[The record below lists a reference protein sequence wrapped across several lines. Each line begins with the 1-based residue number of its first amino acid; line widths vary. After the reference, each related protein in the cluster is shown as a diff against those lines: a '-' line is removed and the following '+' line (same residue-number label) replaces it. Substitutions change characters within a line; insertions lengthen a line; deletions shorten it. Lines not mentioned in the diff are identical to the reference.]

1 MLFDVAIIKDGW
13 DFFNIIVM
21 AGCSILSVILI
32 FICSAMLSD
41 IKKKYEQEFNA
52 LNYLVI
58 CINRYVKHLLG
69 ILSVIN
75 TKRKEINDYLAS
87 LSDETKFK
95 TAFQIITPPM
105 INFEVRLSD
114 YAFTVKK
121 QPKILDYLLNYIE
134 NYSLVQ
140 HQVDMINNDSYLISQ
155 KGVGSNESI
164 QIAARYNKNSLEES
178 NLLKLKFS
186 ICYTLSLLYF
196 LLQTVQQY
204 QNQHKYKGYTKIDF
218 HESIMSKIIEAE
230 NFVTSF
236 IRNENWKNEFWDENN
251 FYKKESFR
259 KNIFS
264 ITYEN
269 NHKVIII
276 LGIKIKLKTEKNEN
290 SREDKVAENSQNNCD
305 NCERKIKLLYEQ
317 FKNSAE
323 DVGRYISIV
332 CSIFYV
338 SIITVYSQVANNLSI
353 LNKKIFII
361 SFIISIVFFVLY
373 EIFKMLLS
381 YLEYKQKV
389 EQWILLNKNEI
400 NISKLERNTNS
411 YSTQLYKHHVTIWK
425 VVFAITL
432 ISGAIAFISLLCGL
446 CKL

>member
-140 HQVDMINNDSYLISQ
+140 HQVDMINNDSWL
-155 KGVGSNESI
+155 
-164 QIAARYNKNSLEES
+164 
-178 NLLKLKFS
+178 
-186 ICYTLSLLYF
+186 
-196 LLQTVQQY
+196 
-204 QNQHKYKGYTKIDF
+204 D
-218 HESIMSKIIEAE
+218 
-230 NFVTSF
+230 
-236 IRNENWKNEFWDENN
+236 
-251 FYKKESFR
+251 
-259 KNIFS
+259 
-264 ITYEN
+264 
-269 NHKVIII
+269 
-276 LGIKIKLKTEKNEN
+276 
-290 SREDKVAENSQNNCD
+290 
-305 NCERKIKLLYEQ
+305 
-317 FKNSAE
+317 
-323 DVGRYISIV
+323 
-332 CSIFYV
+332 
-338 SIITVYSQVANNLSI
+338 
-353 LNKKIFII
+353 
-361 SFIISIVFFVLY
+361 
-373 EIFKMLLS
+373 
-381 YLEYKQKV
+381 
-389 EQWILLNKNEI
+389 
-400 NISKLERNTNS
+400 
-411 YSTQLYKHHVTIWK
+411 
-425 VVFAITL
+425 
-432 ISGAIAFISLLCGL
+432 
-446 CKL
+446 

>member
-21 AGCSILSVILI
+21 VGCSILSVILI

-140 HQVDMINNDSYLISQ
+140 HQVDMI
-155 KGVGSNESI
+155 SNESI

-236 IRNENWKNEFWDENN
+236 IGNENWKNEFWDENN